1 MLEINLLFGPK
12 LHLMWREVDIYL
24 TFLNSADALQL
35 LKLST
40 ILKHKIQFNQGPTER
55 WEIFLV
61 FFPNPG
67 IVFYVVIDEGRLAKL
82 RCVAESVTWQSQS
95 RGHRSN
101 PAQIVCK
108 SKQLDP
114 KHLREALADSR
125 PDQDKAAALLC
136 PSSLPPAISCC
147 CINIIISPFPQSGA
161 DLLRSERERERE
173 EVDSTSH
180 AMAIANPLGRVATF
194 SIQFQQTKL

>member
-55 WEIFLV
+55 WDIFLV

-67 IVFYVVIDEGRLAKL
+67 IVFYVVTDEGRLAKL

-136 PSSLPPAISCC
+136 PVLPSSRNLLLLYKYYHISLST
-147 CINIIISPFPQSGA
+147 IRTWLAPLRKVLYKKRSGF
-161 DLLRSERERERE
+161 D
-173 EVDSTSH
+173 
-180 AMAIANPLGRVATF
+180 
-194 SIQFQQTKL
+194 

>member
-1 MLEINLLFGPK
+1 M
-12 LHLMWREVDIYL
+12 
-24 TFLNSADALQL
+24 
-35 LKLST
+35 
-40 ILKHKIQFNQGPTER
+40 
-55 WEIFLV
+55 
-61 FFPNPG
+61 
-67 IVFYVVIDEGRLAKL
+67 
-82 RCVAESVTWQSQS
+82 AESVTWQSQS

-114 KHLREALADSR
+114 KHLREASADSR

-161 DLLRSERERERE
+161 DLLRSERFYARE
-173 EVDSTSH
+173 EVASTSH
-180 AMAIANPLGRVATF
+180 AMAIANPNPLPEWPLSQLSSSLQNLNIYCARFYT
-194 SIQFQQTKL
+194 